1 MSDRPPPASVAG
13 IVLAAG
19 GASRFGEPK
28 QLLLWGG
35 KPLVRH
41 VAEKALQAGLS
52 SVIVVG
58 GEHLSALRQ
67 ALDGLPISLVHNP
80 AWRRGQSGSV
90 RVGVGAVPPSET
102 GALILLAD
110 QPQVPVELLVE
121 LKARHAATQAD
132 IVAPRV
138 HGRRANPVLWH
149 RRTFDDLSTL
159 SGDVGG
165 RVLFSKY
172 DVAWVPWEDEWLHFD
187 VDTPADYRELLRRSP

>member
-1 MSDRPPPASVAG
+1 MIAQDLPISVAG

-28 QLLLWGG
+28 QLLPWQD
-35 KPLVRH
+35 KALVWH
-41 VAEKALQAGLS
+41 VANKALRAGLS
-52 SVIVVG
+52 PVIVVG
-58 GEHLSALRQ
+58 GEHLPALRA
-67 ALDGLPISLVHNP
+67 ALDGLPISFVHNP
-80 AWRRGQSGSV
+80 DWRQGQSSSV

-110 QPQVPVELLVE
+110 QPQVPVELLVKLQE
-121 LKARHAATQAD
+121 KHAATQAD

-149 RRTFDDLSTL
+149 RRTFGDLISL
-159 SGDVGG
+159 RGDVGG
-165 RVLFSKY
+165 RVLFSDH
-172 DVAWVPWEDEWLHFD
+172 DVAWVVWEDEMLRFD

>member
-1 MSDRPPPASVAG
+1 MNDQAPPASVAG

-28 QLLLWGG
+28 QLLLWEG
-35 KPLVRH
+35 KTLVRH
-41 VAEKALQAGLS
+41 VAEKAVRAALS

-58 GEHLSALRQ
+58 GEHISALRG
-67 ALDGLPISLVHNP
+67 ALDGLPVSLVHNP
-80 AWRRGQSGSV
+80 DWRQGQSSSV
-90 RVGVGAVPPSET
+90 RVGVGAVSPSET

-110 QPQVPVELLVE
+110 QPQVPVELIVE
-121 LKARHAATQAD
+121 LKARHAATHAD
-132 IVAPRV
+132 IVAPRL

-149 RRTFDDLSTL
+149 RRTFDDLASL

-172 DVAWVPWEDEWLHFD
+172 DVAWVPWEDAWLHFD

>member
-1 MSDRPPPASVAG
+1 MAAQNAPVSVAG

-19 GASRFGEPK
+19 GASRFGAPK
-28 QLLLWGG
+28 QLLLWEG

-41 VAEKALQAGLS
+41 VVEKALRAGLS

-58 GEHLSALRQ
+58 GKQIEALRE
-67 ALDGLPISLVHNP
+67 ALDDLPVSFVHNP
-80 AWRRGQSGSV
+80 AWRQGQSSSV
-90 RVGVGAVPPSET
+90 RAGVGAVPPSET

-110 QPQVPVELLVE
+110 QPQVPVELLVT
-121 LKARHAATQAD
+121 LKGEHAATGAD
-132 IVAPRV
+132 IVAPCV

-159 SGDVGG
+159 RGDVGG

-172 DVAWVPWEDEWLHFD
+172 NVAWVPWNDEWLFFD
-187 VDTPADYRELLRRSP
+187 VDTPADYQTLLQKNS

>member
-1 MSDRPPPASVAG
+1 MSAQNAPVSVAG

-28 QLLLWGG
+28 QLLLWEG

-41 VAEKALQAGLS
+41 VTEKALRAGLS
-52 SVIVVG
+52 SVTVVG
-58 GEHLSALRQ
+58 GEQVVALRA
-67 ALDGLPISLVHNP
+67 ALADLPISIVHNP
-80 AWRRGQSGSV
+80 EWRQGQSSSV
-90 RVGVGAVPPSET
+90 RVGVGAVSPSET

-110 QPQVPVELLVE
+110 QPQVPVELLVR
-121 LKARHAATQAD
+121 LKAKHAASEAD

-159 SGDVGG
+159 RGDVGG

-172 DVAWVPWEDEWLHFD
+172 DVAWVPWDDEWLCFD
-187 VDTPADYRELLRRSP
+187 VDTPADYQKLIQKHR